1 MNRVA
6 VMKMTIDVEC
16 TPAEARQF
24 VGLPDLQPMQASVLA
39 EIEKRTIAEIDKFSA
54 ENMMKMWFSAPPPT
68 AELFQ
73 QMFGN
78 FLPQSVQSKAGK

>member
-1 MNRVA
+1 
-6 VMKMTIDVEC
+6 MKMTIDVEC

-24 VGLPDLQPMQASVLA
+24 LGLPDLQPMQASVLA
-39 EIEKRTIAEIDKFSA
+39 EIEKRTIAALDNFSG
-54 ENMMKMWFSAPPPT
+54 ENMMKMWFPAAPPP

-78 FLPQSVQSKAGK
+78 FLPQSLQSKAGK